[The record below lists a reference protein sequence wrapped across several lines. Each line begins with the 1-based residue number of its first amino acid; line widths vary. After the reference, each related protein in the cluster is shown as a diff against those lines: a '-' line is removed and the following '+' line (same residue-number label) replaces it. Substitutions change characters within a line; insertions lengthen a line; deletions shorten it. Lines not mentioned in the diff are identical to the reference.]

1 MKSNLYRIAIV
12 LSLILIFLNSNNSS
26 SEIDYNYIK
35 ALHKENL
42 EKSPFK
48 KNKKLTK
55 SQRKELQL
63 PPNAYNDRIWELTMD
78 PILGRPK
85 TENLFQIQ
93 EDLRLIEENK
103 IQGVPGENPD
113 MAMDSKRAY

>member
-1 MKSNLYRIAIV
+1 MKSNFFIIAIL
-12 LSLILIFLNSNNSS
+12 LSLVSIIVKSNNDTF
-26 SEIDYNYIK
+26 ETDYNSIREIQK
-35 ALHKENL
+35 KNL

-78 PILGRPK
+78 PVISILK
-85 TENLFQIQ
+85 T
-93 EDLRLIEENK
+93 K
-103 IQGVPGENPD
+103 
-113 MAMDSKRAY
+113 K